1 MCNLTSRQGR
11 GKSSGSAPSADTVS
25 DTTKR
30 LEVVPARELVFFRG
44 RRHVSA
50 DDADGEVGNFGDGDF
65 GAVELWLFWLAGVFG
80 VHGSGMK
87 LTLATRYCRL
97 LVR

>member
-25 DTTKR
+25 HTTKR

-44 RRHVSA
+44 RRDVCA